1 MLCLYK
7 RHRTYESDRQE
18 SKHEVKLR
26 NPVLGAESRSMV
38 ACEVGVVMIERKGAA
53 IKVNNMSAFRVLT
66 PEIAEA
72 NADADQ

>member
-1 MLCLYK
+1 
-7 RHRTYESDRQE
+7 
-18 SKHEVKLR
+18 
-26 NPVLGAESRSMV
+26 MV

-53 IKVNNMSAFRVLT
+53 IKVNNMSAFRILT